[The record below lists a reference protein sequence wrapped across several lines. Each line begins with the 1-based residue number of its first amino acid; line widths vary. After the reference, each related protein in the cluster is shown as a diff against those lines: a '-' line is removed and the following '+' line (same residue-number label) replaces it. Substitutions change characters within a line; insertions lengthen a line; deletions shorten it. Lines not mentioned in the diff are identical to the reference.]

1 VEEKFVL
8 AVKDARVQDQNQEA
22 EAEALLAVSNK
33 DVLDQLK
40 EALGNAVVQDQ
51 DAQDAQD
58 AEGLARRA
66 VRR

>member
-1 VEEKFVL
+1 MEEKFVL